1 MNEPQTKQTI
11 LIVDDTP
18 ENIDLLTETL
28 DPYYHTKIATNG
40 EKALKIAFSKTPP
53 DLILLD
59 IMMPGM
65 SGYEVCSSLK
75 ENPGTNG
82 IPVIFV
88 TAMSELGDEKKGLEM
103 GAVDYITKPI
113 NNPIV
118 LARVRT
124 HLALY
129 NQTRQLEEWNQSLE
143 RRVSEGIAH
152 IERLDRLRRFFSP
165 GVADLLL
172 NSHTDDHLKAQR
184 REIVVIFLDIH
195 GYTEFTEAHEP
206 EDVMCAL
213 GEFHTAMGELV
224 MAYDGTLE
232 RFTGDGMMIFF
243 NAPIEI
249 QNPALR
255 AVNMA
260 IDMQAKMA
268 QLGADYWLPRGH
280 ELTMGIGIAQGFAT
294 IGAIGF
300 EGRRDYGA
308 IGRVTNLSARL
319 CGKAKGAQILC
330 CEVTEANISNQIKVT
345 PIPNLTFKGFD
356 KQIKAFQI
364 DHELQQT

>member
-1 MNEPQTKQTI
+1 MNESQTKQTI
-11 LIVDDTP
+11 LVVDDTP
-18 ENIDLLTETL
+18 ENIDILTEAL
-28 DPYYHTKIATNG
+28 NPYYHTRVATNG
-40 EKALKIAFSKTPP
+40 EKALKIAFSSAPP

-65 SGYEVCSSLK
+65 NGYEVCSSLK
-75 ENPGTNG
+75 ANPVTNS

-88 TAMSELGDEKKGLEM
+88 TAMSEMTDEKKGLEM
-103 GAVDYITKPI
+103 GAVDYIAKPI
-113 NNPIV
+113 HPPIV
-118 LARVRT
+118 LARVKT

-129 NQTRQLEEWNQSLE
+129 NQTRQLEEWNRSLE
-143 RRVSEGIAH
+143 GRVSEGVAH

-165 GVADLLL
+165 GVADLLI
-172 NSHTDDHLKAQR
+172 NSHTDDHLRAQR
-184 REIVVIFLDIH
+184 REIVVAFLDIR
-195 GYTEFTEAHEP
+195 GYTEFTEAREP
-206 EDVMCAL
+206 EEVML
-213 GEFHTAMGELV
+213 VLSEFHAAMGELV

-243 NAPIEI
+243 NAPIQI
-249 QNPALR
+249 KDPALR

-260 IDMQAKMA
+260 TDMQTKMA

-319 CGKAKGAQILC
+319 CGKAIGGQILC
-330 CEVTEANISNQIKVT
+330 CEVIEANISKIYKVSQVPDMILKGFDQQIKV
-345 PIPNLTFKGFD
+345 
-356 KQIKAFQI
+356 FQI
-364 DHELQQT
+364 NQNQS

>member
-1 MNEPQTKQTI
+1 
-11 LIVDDTP
+11 
-18 ENIDLLTETL
+18 
-28 DPYYHTKIATNG
+28 
-40 EKALKIAFSKTPP
+40 
-53 DLILLD
+53 
-59 IMMPGM
+59 
-65 SGYEVCSSLK
+65 
-75 ENPGTNG
+75 
-82 IPVIFV
+82 
-88 TAMSELGDEKKGLEM
+88 
-103 GAVDYITKPI
+103 
-113 NNPIV
+113 
-118 LARVRT
+118 
-124 HLALY
+124 
-129 NQTRQLEEWNQSLE
+129 LEEWNQSLE

-184 REIVVIFLDIH
+184 REIVVIFLDIR
-195 GYTEFTEAHEP
+195 GYTEFTEAYEP
-206 EDVMCAL
+206 EVVMRVL
-213 GEFHTAMGELV
+213 GEFHAAMGELV

-260 IDMQAKMA
+260 IDMQTKMA

-280 ELTMGIGIAQGFAT
+280 DLTMGIGIAQGVAT

-319 CGKAKGAQILC
+319 CGKARGGQILC
-330 CEVTEANISNQIKVT
+330 CEVIEANISGKVKTTPVPNVTLKGFDQQIKV
-345 PIPNLTFKGFD
+345 
-356 KQIKAFQI
+356 FQI
-364 DHELQQT
+364 DQAKNGVLNG